1 MARRTA
7 AEKAETHE
15 RIVEHAAKAFREH
28 GSGVGIGEV
37 MKELGLT
44 HGGFY
49 RHFESKDDLLVAAVS
64 QALSDVADRLD
75 RIAEKAEPSQQLA
88 SIITAYLSTEQ
99 LRHPE
104 TWCALATLASDIGR
118 QSAAVRK
125 RLDAALTDYMVRM
138 AKYMPGG
145 NEDERRGAFVVLF
158 SGMSGAMAMARAC
171 GDKDMRERILSATRD
186 FYLATFA
193 AADGG

>member
-7 AEKAETHE
+7 SEKAETHE

-49 RHFESKDDLLVAAVS
+49 RHFESKDDLLVVAIS
-64 QALSDVADRLD
+64 QALSEVADRLE
-75 RIAEKAEPSQQLA
+75 RIAEKAEPAGRLA
-88 SIITAYLSTEQ
+88 AIITAYLSTEH

-104 TWCALATLASDIGR
+104 TWCALATLAPDIGR
-118 QSAAVRK
+118 QPAAIRK
-125 RLDAALTDYMVRM
+125 RLDGALTNYMERM
-138 AKYMPGG
+138 AKYMPGE
-145 NEDERRGAFVVLF
+145 NDDARRGTFVILF

-171 GDKDMRERILSATRD
+171 GDKDMRERILSTTRD
-186 FYLATFA
+186 YYLATFA
-193 AADGG
+193 PPLM